1 MNIIKANNIN
11 HSYIFAQREIK
22 SLYNISFKIEKGEF
36 ISIVGMNGCGKSTL
50 VKHLNALI
58 PLQSGELTIAS
69 LDCGNNKNIYKIRQK
84 CGMVFQNPDNQLVA
98 TVVDEDVAFGLENL
112 GVPHDEMVKRVADAL
127 KAVGMSD
134 YAKSAPHKLSGGQK
148 QRVAIAGIIAM
159 EPQCIVFD
167 EPTAMLDP
175 KGRKEV
181 MEVILKLCREKGITV
196 ILITHY
202 MNEAAMADRVVIMD
216 KGSIILDGTPREVF
230 SNVETLQSTG
240 LDVPQPTALA
250 TLLKKAGMDLKD
262 GILTVDEC
270 AKAVTEALK
279 GEI

>member
-1 MNIIKANNIN
+1 
-11 HSYIFAQREIK
+11 
-22 SLYNISFKIEKGEF
+22 
-36 ISIVGMNGCGKSTL
+36 
-50 VKHLNALI
+50 
-58 PLQSGELTIAS
+58 
-69 LDCGNNKNIYKIRQK
+69 
-84 CGMVFQNPDNQLVA
+84 
-98 TVVDEDVAFGLENL
+98 
-112 GVPHDEMVKRVADAL
+112 
-127 KAVGMSD
+127 
-134 YAKSAPHKLSGGQK
+134 
-148 QRVAIAGIIAM
+148 
-159 EPQCIVFD
+159 
-167 EPTAMLDP
+167 
-175 KGRKEV
+175 